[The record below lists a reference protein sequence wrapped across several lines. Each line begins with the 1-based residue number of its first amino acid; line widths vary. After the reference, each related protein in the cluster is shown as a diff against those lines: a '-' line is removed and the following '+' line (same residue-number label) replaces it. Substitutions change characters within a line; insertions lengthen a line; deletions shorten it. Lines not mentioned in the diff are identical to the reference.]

1 LAINRQ
7 LNSDLSPVKD
17 LNRENC
23 VLSIEQLASGN
34 LETSVSTV
42 GLFGII
48 VSEQS
53 IQIEK
58 RSEAFKKFIAELKN
72 YTLMIQLNVKRLR
85 S

>member
-1 LAINRQ
+1 
-7 LNSDLSPVKD
+7 
-17 LNRENC
+17 
-23 VLSIEQLASGN
+23 VLSIEQLASEY

-42 GLFGII
+42 GLFGIT

-58 RSEAFKKFIAELKN
+58 RSEAFKKLIAELKN
-72 YTLMIQLNVKRLR
+72 YTLMIQLIVKRLR